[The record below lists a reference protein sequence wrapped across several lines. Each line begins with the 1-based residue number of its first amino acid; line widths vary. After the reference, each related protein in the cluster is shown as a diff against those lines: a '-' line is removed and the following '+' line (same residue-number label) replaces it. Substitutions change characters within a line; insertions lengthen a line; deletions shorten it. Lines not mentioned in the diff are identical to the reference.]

1 VVLPL
6 HLKRR
11 RGQVNALYRFFRSVR
26 LAIVL
31 IIITIVLSIVAT
43 LVPQGKEERFYR
55 ASYPPA
61 VADLIRAT
69 RFDNFFG
76 SILFYIPVGLFTV
89 NLAVCAFDR
98 LLTRSRTKAPLRY
111 GPDLVHLGLILLVA
125 GAITTTALRKE
136 KMIWMGEGDEVALT
150 TQYTVRLKSFQF
162 LRYEN
167 GSPKEWISTVSVL
180 RGGAVQTASFPI
192 EVNRP
197 LRLGSLRLYQA
208 SYTTEGV
215 AHLKDSAGQAY
226 AVNVGDVFRSGDTLW
241 YFSDVEQPAAAG
253 ESPAAVFQVYKG
265 HALVSTEK
273 ITPPGKAGAY
283 EITRVFGRR
292 LTGLKAVSDPGMF
305 PVIAALIVVGVGLGL
320 TYFQKLRE
328 EKR

>member
-1 VVLPL
+1 
-6 HLKRR
+6 
-11 RGQVNALYRFFRSVR
+11 VR
-26 LAIVL
+26 LALVL
-31 IIITIVLSIVAT
+31 IIVTIVLSILAT

-55 ASYPPA
+55 ASYPP
-61 VADLIRAT
+61 VIADLILAT
-69 RFDNFFG
+69 RFDTFFG
-76 SILFYIPVGLFTV
+76 SVLFYIPVGLFTV
-89 NLAVCAFDR
+89 NLATCAVDR
-98 LLTRSRTKAPLRY
+98 LVKRSRTKAPPRY
-111 GPDLVHLGLILLVA
+111 GPDLVHLGLVLLVA
-125 GAITTTALRKE
+125 GAIVTTALRKE

-150 TQYTVRLKSFQF
+150 REYSVKLQSFQF
-162 LRYEN
+162 LKYEN

-208 SYTTEGV
+208 SYSTEGV
-215 AHLKDSAGQAY
+215 AHLKDSSGQAF
-226 AVNVGDVFRSGDTLW
+226 AVNVGDIFRSGDTLW
-241 YFSDVEQPAAAG
+241 YFTDVEQPAASGA
-253 ESPAAVFQVYKG
+253 SPAAVFQVYKG

-273 ITPPGKAGAY
+273 LAPPEKAGGF

-305 PVIAALIVVGVGLGL
+305 PVIAALIVVGAGLGL
-320 TYFQKLRE
+320 TYVQKLRE